1 MLVFD
6 KSVTLFDKLK
16 EYDKESL
23 KLYGSDLGLTKLSKF
38 RKDELVQ
45 KVVDKLLDLDVM
57 FYRGA
62 ILSDKQI
69 AVLERGFNGPTS
81 YSEDESDDIGTL
93 NEMDFIIVS
102 RDEYVVPCDVV
113 KAWKK
118 TKDEQFLAYQKR
130 ASWVWKCLYW
140 TEEMYACTP
149 IDIMLQVVNIKKDMQ
164 FDQAEV
170 IEIFNHF
177 PEDHSWSILLHNTF
191 ISTVY
196 AGNAD
201 ALQNIRYEQA
211 DKEFYIP
218 TAEEVDEF
226 YETGAL
232 ISAKEYQ
239 YMQSFIMKEFGFS
252 KGEAEDLLLD
262 LWDRVST
269 YDDPH
274 GTMQWFFN
282 QFEFEND
289 KQFEKIAE
297 LYMPIANSTRMLV
310 NRGNKPSELMTKCRF
325 DSNKASVITAGSSHA
340 ADMLKQLGPK
350 LQEMG
355 FNVDLDSNA
364 DHIPVMG
371 FPNGLDGKTEIKEKK
386 IYPNDPC
393 PCGSGKKYKKCCG
406 K

>member
-6 KSVTLFDKLK
+6 KSD
-16 EYDKESL
+16 
-23 KLYGSDLGLTKLSKF
+23 
-38 RKDELVQ
+38 
-45 KVVDKLLDLDVM
+45 
-57 FYRGA
+57 
-62 ILSDKQI
+62 
-69 AVLERGFNGPTS
+69 
-81 YSEDESDDIGTL
+81 
-93 NEMDFIIVS
+93 
-102 RDEYVVPCDVV
+102 
-113 KAWKK
+113 
-118 TKDEQFLAYQKR
+118 
-130 ASWVWKCLYW
+130 
-140 TEEMYACTP
+140 
-149 IDIMLQVVNIKKDMQ
+149 
-164 FDQAEV
+164 
-170 IEIFNHF
+170 
-177 PEDHSWSILLHNTF
+177 NTF

-239 YMQSFIMKEFGFS
+239 CMQSFIMKEFGFS

-274 GTMQWFFN
+274 GTMQWFFD

-310 NRGNKPSELMTKCRF
+310 NRGNKPSELMAKCRF
-325 DSNKASVITAGSSHA
+325 DSNKAPVITAGSSHA

-350 LQEMG
+350 LQGMG

>member
-1 MLVFD
+1 MHA
-6 KSVTLFDKLK
+6 
-16 EYDKESL
+16 
-23 KLYGSDLGLTKLSKF
+23 YG
-38 RKDELVQ
+38 
-45 KVVDKLLDLDVM
+45 
-57 FYRGA
+57 Y
-62 ILSDKQI
+62 
-69 AVLERGFNGPTS
+69 
-81 YSEDESDDIGTL
+81 
-93 NEMDFIIVS
+93 
-102 RDEYVVPCDVV
+102 
-113 KAWKK
+113 
-118 TKDEQFLAYQKR
+118 
-130 ASWVWKCLYW
+130 
-140 TEEMYACTP
+140 YAAG
-149 IDIMLQVVNIKKDMQ
+149 VNIKKGMQ

-177 PEDHSWSILLHNTF
+177 PEDRSWSILLHNTF

-239 YMQSFIMKEFGFS
+239 CMQSFIMKEFGFS

-274 GTMQWFFN
+274 GTMQWFFD

-310 NRGNKPSELMTKCRF
+310 NRGNKPSELMAKCRF
-325 DSNKASVITAGSSHA
+325 DSNKAPVITAGSSHA

-350 LQEMG
+350 LQGMG

>member
-170 IEIFNHF
+170 IFLS
-177 PEDHSWSILLHNTF
+177 P
-191 ISTVY
+191 Y
-196 AGNAD
+196 
-201 ALQNIRYEQA
+201 Y
-211 DKEFYIP
+211 Y
-218 TAEEVDEF
+218 
-226 YETGAL
+226 
-232 ISAKEYQ
+232 
-239 YMQSFIMKEFGFS
+239 
-252 KGEAEDLLLD
+252 
-262 LWDRVST
+262 
-269 YDDPH
+269 
-274 GTMQWFFN
+274 
-282 QFEFEND
+282 
-289 KQFEKIAE
+289 
-297 LYMPIANSTRMLV
+297 
-310 NRGNKPSELMTKCRF
+310 LM
-325 DSNKASVITAGSSHA
+325 
-340 ADMLKQLGPK
+340 
-350 LQEMG
+350 
-355 FNVDLDSNA
+355 
-364 DHIPVMG
+364 
-371 FPNGLDGKTEIKEKK
+371 
-386 IYPNDPC
+386 
-393 PCGSGKKYKKCCG
+393 
-406 K
+406 